1 MPILSLPPLIPQS
14 QTRRLAS
21 FGFFDP
27 TGRPTARGVLA
38 APSWE
43 SPTARQGQAAL
54 ASSQRAL
61 QFPLALTPFGLRSSP
76 ARSAR
81 DVSWNTTPYPS
92 PAPSPELLLFEER
105 DL

>member
-1 MPILSLPPLIPQS
+1 MTILSLPPLIPQS

-27 TGRPTARGVLA
+27 TGRPTARAVPA

-43 SPTARQGQAAL
+43 SPIARQGQAVL
-54 ASSQRAL
+54 GSSQRAL
-61 QFPLALTPFGLRSSP
+61 KLTPTLTPLGLQSSP
-76 ARSAR
+76 ALSAR
-81 DVSWNTTPYPS
+81 DASWNADPWPS
-92 PAPSPELLLFEER
+92 HAPQRLLLFEER

>member
-1 MPILSLPPLIPQS
+1 MPVLSLPPLIPQS

-43 SPTARQGQAAL
+43 SPTARQGQEVL

-61 QFPLALTPFGLRSSP
+61 QLAPALTPLGLQSSP
-76 ARSAR
+76 AQKAR
-81 DVSWNTTPYPS
+81 DALRNTAPCPS
-92 PAPSPELLLFEER
+92 FSPQRFLLFAER